1 MGLDPAPWI
10 GCGHAW
16 DGPGGGEQGLGWG
29 HDSCVGTGVRG
40 TRRLRWGP
48 AGRSRQGRQAG
59 YRTLPWGQHGV
70 GKGCDLGVL

>member
-1 MGLDPAPWI
+1 MGLDPAPWM

-16 DGPGGGEQGLGWG
+16 DVPGGGEQGLGCG
-29 HDSCVGTGVRG
+29 DGSQG

-48 AGRSRQGRQAG
+48 AGRSRQGRQAV